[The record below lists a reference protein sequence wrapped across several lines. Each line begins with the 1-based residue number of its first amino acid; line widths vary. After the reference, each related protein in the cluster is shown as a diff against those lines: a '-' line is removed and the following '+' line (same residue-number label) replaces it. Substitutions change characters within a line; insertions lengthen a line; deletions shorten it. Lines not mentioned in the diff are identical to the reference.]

1 MESPVF
7 HRTFNDLT
15 PQKLY
20 ALLQLRIEVFVV
32 EQNCPYQDLDGKDPL
47 CMHVW
52 SESPK
57 GEIEAYCRI
66 LPPDLAYQGYASIG
80 RVITSLAVR
89 GKGAGKK
96 LMVSAIALSRQ
107 LYPGLPI
114 KISAQ
119 CYALPFY
126 EALGFVAIGEEYL
139 EDDIPHKAMILYA

>member
-7 HRTFNDLT
+7 HSTFNDLSA
-15 PQKLY
+15 QKLY

-32 EQNCPYQDLDGKDPL
+32 EQNCPYQDLDGKDPF
-47 CMHVW
+47 CMHMW
-52 SESPK
+52 FESPE
-57 GEIEAYCRI
+57 GRIEAYCRI
-66 LPPDLAYQGYASIG
+66 LPPDLSYKGYASIG
-80 RVITSLAVR
+80 RVITSLEVR

-96 LMVSAIALSRQ
+96 LMVAAISLTRQ
-107 LYPGLPI
+107 LYPDMPI